1 MGTSELVADTENM
14 FESEKHSNKNEREK
28 DTSDENIS
36 DSINEEGKETVEDKE
51 DNENN
56 SDREN
61 KEKDEN
67 SSKND
72 EKKDGT
78 FSMLNIDSPIY
89 EEKENNKENKKPSI
103 VGIPVNNDY

>member
-1 MGTSELVADTENM
+1 MKTKKQVKVTKKTQDRNDEV
-14 FESEKHSNKNEREK
+14 EKN
-28 DTSDENIS
+28 
-36 DSINEEGKETVEDKE
+36 NEEGKETVEDKE

-78 FSMLNIDSPIY
+78 FSMLNIDAPIY

-103 VGIPVNNDY
+103 AIVGIPVNNEY